1 MKVVKSLI
9 APCVFLMTFLVG
21 GISLAN
27 DSKIFDSVSSDSS
40 LAAPTLTVTTFGRSV
55 KISWTSVQIAT
66 SYTLFY
72 APYPSISYIGQLD
85 MGTKT
90 SLTVEVDGLA
100 FYVAVQAYN
109 SSGNSPYSN
118 IEYFDLSVSDETF
131 TTVPVNK
138 LETHDPDDE
147 IDYAWFTYLPSGI
160 NKTDKTYLVVEGT
173 AGLQSNNYDEVV
185 ADNQLSTNNPIPV
198 ALRKKGFPYIKIV
211 IPSPAL
217 GVNDVND
224 YSRYPQG
231 LYRGSF
237 VTTNAFKRR
246 PDLRLNKMID
256 KYLSALR
263 QNGYNMSDKVFMYGF
278 SISGAFTIHY
288 ATMYPERLKA
298 IAPGSPGF
306 MTIPEV
312 SYNGEAVT
320 WPVGIADLY
329 DLSGIIFDFETF
341 KQIPIFLWIGD
352 EDQTTPVCGYNQ
364 GAEGWEDTIGG
375 VTFLKDQ
382 NNFIH
387 DNFGTSGS
395 EIGKDQ
401 VEIMTNSTNYY
412 KSLGIPIE
420 LKIYPGVAHNCFA
433 STMTEDVIQ
442 FFVDNK

>member
-1 MKVVKSLI
+1 MRATKLLVT
-9 APCVFLMTFLVG
+9 PCVFLMAFLIG
-21 GISLAN
+21 GIALAK
-27 DSKIFDSVSSDSS
+27 DSKVFDSVRSDSS
-40 LAAPTLTVTTFGRSV
+40 LKAPTLTVTTFGRSV

-66 SYTLFY
+66 GYTLFY

-118 IEYFDLSVSDETF
+118 IEYFDLSVSEQPF
-131 TTVPVNK
+131 TYVPVDK
-138 LETHDPDDE
+138 LETHEPDDE
-147 IDYAWFTYLPSGI
+147 IDYVWFTYLPSGI

-173 AGLQSNNYDEVV
+173 GGTQFNNYDEVV
-185 ADNQLSTNNPIPV
+185 ADNKLSTNNPIPL
-198 ALRKKGFPYIKIV
+198 ALREKGFPYLRPV
-211 IPSPAL
+211 IPSP
-217 GVNDVND
+217 DVVDD

-237 VTTNAFKRR
+237 VTTTAFKKR

-288 ATMYPERLKA
+288 ASMYPERLKA

-306 MTIPEV
+306 LTIPEA
-312 SYNGEAVT
+312 SYKGTAVN

-329 DLSGIIFDFETF
+329 GLSGIIFDFDAF
-341 KQIPIFLWIGD
+341 KQIPVFLWIGD
-352 EDQTTPVCGYNQ
+352 KDYTTPVCGYNQ
-364 GAEGWEDTIGG
+364 GAENWEWTTGG
-375 VTFLKDQ
+375 ATFLKNQ

-387 DNFGTSGS
+387 DNFGISGS

-401 VEIMTNSTNYY
+401 VEIMTNTTNYY
-412 KSLGIPIE
+412 KSLGISIE
-420 LKIYPGVAHNCFA
+420 LKIYPGVGHNGAA